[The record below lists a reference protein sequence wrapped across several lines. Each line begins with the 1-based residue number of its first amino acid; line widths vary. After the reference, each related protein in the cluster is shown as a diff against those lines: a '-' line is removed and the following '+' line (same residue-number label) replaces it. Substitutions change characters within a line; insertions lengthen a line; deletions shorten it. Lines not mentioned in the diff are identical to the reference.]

1 MSRDHRR
8 LRVFNDAHA
17 LTLAVYRRTN
27 SFPKDE
33 WFGLRMQMRRAA
45 VSVPANIVERCARS
59 TTRDYCNVL
68 NIAVGSASELA
79 YLVRLAN
86 ELCFLARESGV
97 ELQARADAVVR
108 QLKRLH
114 TETDRL
120 AQLEID
126 RAQRPKAQSLK
137 SGHDSPRP
145 SLLPLPRL

>member
-45 VSVPANIVERCARS
+45 VSVPANIVEGCARS
-59 TTRDYCNVL
+59 TTRDCCNFL

-79 YLVRLAN
+79 YLLRLAI
-86 ELCFLARESGV
+86 ELRFVAHESAV
-97 ELQARADAVVR
+97 ELQERADAVVR

-120 AQLEID
+120 AQLEAE
-126 RAQRPKAQSLK
+126 RAQRSKVQNPK
-137 SGHDSPRP
+137 SGAHHP
-145 SLLPLPRL
+145 